1 MKRTTENILL
11 VVTISAIITFSG
23 CQTTGDTQNKA
34 AGAGIGALLGC
45 AVGAL
50 TNDEDRGKGCA
61 VGAAV
66 GAAAGWATVSIKKYQ
81 SERVRSRANDRRV
94 YGLTKSVRSPQVKIN
109 KSSNSPRTAKIGQ
122 TVNILTDYSVRL
134 PRSESAV
141 SVKESWTLKKNGKAV
156 TSLPAQTNEREDGGW
171 AAKAE
176 ISIPA
181 GIAPGTYMIEHRVQ
195 ASSSYDT
202 STSQFV
208 VKS

>member
-11 VVTISAIITFSG
+11 VVTISAIITLSG

-122 TVNILTDYSVRL
+122 TMNILTDYSVRL
-134 PRSESAV
+134 PRSESAII
-141 SVKESWTLKKNGKAV
+141 L
-156 TSLPAQTNEREDGGW
+156 L
-171 AAKAE
+171 
-176 ISIPA
+176 
-181 GIAPGTYMIEHRVQ
+181 
-195 ASSSYDT
+195 SYD
-202 STSQFV
+202 SFIAERQV
-208 VKS
+208 VHWKIKVS